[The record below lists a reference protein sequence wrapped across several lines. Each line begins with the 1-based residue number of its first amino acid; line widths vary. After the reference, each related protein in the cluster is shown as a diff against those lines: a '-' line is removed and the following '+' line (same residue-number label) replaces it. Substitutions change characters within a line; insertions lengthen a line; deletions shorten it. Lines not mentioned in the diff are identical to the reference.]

1 MELHSGITDRTMLT
15 ICQENWNSNMEEKT
29 GIQTKRTGW

>member
-15 ICQENWNSNMEEKT
+15 TWQENWKSHMEEKT
-29 GIQTKRTGW
+29 DIQTKVTGW